1 MLPGAVGSKSAKV
14 GLPTR
19 QTAKVDILGYP
30 SIKSPVAYNQRTER
44 YERRLTKTEDDW
56 LDATL
61 KEGRKWRDQAEE
73 KEEVCGSG
81 QRSDTDDDE
90 MEEATAGCPRV
101 TV

>member
-1 MLPGAVGSKSAKV
+1 MSKEKKT
-14 GLPTR
+14 GR
-19 QTAKVDILGYP
+19 C
-30 SIKSPVAYNQRTER
+30 ER
-44 YERRLTKTEDDW
+44 KLTKTDEDR

-61 KEGRKWRDQAEE
+61 KEGRKWRDQAGE
-73 KEEVCGSG
+73 KEAVCGSG